1 MNALLGRF
9 LRLLLFGLAVVV
21 LSDFAGSA
29 QLWAGPLLPC
39 SSTAP
44 GSHGIRSQVPCKS

>member
-1 MNALLGRF
+1 MNALVGRF
-9 LRLLLFGLAVVV
+9 LRFLLFVLAMVV
-21 LSDFAGSA
+21 LSNFAGSA

-39 SSTAP
+39 TSTAP